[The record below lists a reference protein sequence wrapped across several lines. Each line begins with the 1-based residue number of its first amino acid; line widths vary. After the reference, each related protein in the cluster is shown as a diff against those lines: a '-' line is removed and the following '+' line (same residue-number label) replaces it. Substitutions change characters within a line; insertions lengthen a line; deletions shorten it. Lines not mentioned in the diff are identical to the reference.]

1 MGCMESPIW
10 LPEALRCIT
19 RERSV
24 EKRYLALRTA
34 VIVGLKRLVLR
45 ACISLSLPGLQDP
58 RHALME
64 PCMHLMKHRYP
75 PIILLASS
83 HLVSLTIAIRKVK
96 QDRVSL

>member
-34 VIVGLKRLVLR
+34 VIVGLKRLVLC
-45 ACISLSLPGLQDP
+45 ASISPSLPGMKDP
-58 RHALME
+58 MHALME
-64 PCMHLMKHRYP
+64 SCMHLMKHRYP
-75 PIILLASS
+75 PIASS
-83 HLVSLTIAIRKVK
+83 HLISLTIAIRKVK
-96 QDRVSL
+96 QDTVSL